1 MASKEHIILIGGAGG
16 IGSNLARRLSRRRAK
31 LRLVGRKEEPL
42 RELAEE
48 IDCAYHV
55 GDATDPDRL
64 GEIFEEAAED
74 APITGVWNGA
84 GSILLKPAHR
94 TSLEDWRKTVAL
106 NLDTAFFT
114 VQQAAK
120 HMLDEGGAIVL
131 MSSAAARIGLQNH
144 EAIAA
149 AKGGVIG
156 LTRAAAA
163 SYASRRIRV
172 NCVAPGLVDTPMAER
187 IVGSEAGRKASEA
200 MHAAGRIGS
209 PDDVAPVIAWLL
221 GTESTWAT
229 GQVFGIDGG
238 LGAVRST

>member
-16 IGSNLARRLSRRRAK
+16 IGSNLARRLSRRRAT
-31 LRLVGRKEEPL
+31 LRLVGRREPPL
-42 RELAEE
+42 EELANEL
-48 IDCAYHV
+48 DCAYHV
-55 GDATDPDRL
+55 GDASDPERL
-64 GEIFEEAAED
+64 AEIFEEAAEQG
-74 APITGVWNGA
+74 PITGVWNGA
-84 GSILLKPAHR
+84 GNILLKPAHR
-94 TSLEDWRKTVAL
+94 TSLEDWRKTVSL
-106 NLDTAFFT
+106 NLDTAFFA

-120 HMLDEGGAIVL
+120 HMLDDGGSIVL
-131 MSSAAARIGLQNH
+131 MSSAAARVGLQNH

-163 SYASRRIRV
+163 SYASRGIRV
-172 NCVAPGLVDTPMAER
+172 NCVAPGLVDTPMAEK
-187 IVGSEAGRKASEA
+187 IVGSKAGLKASEA
-200 MHAAGRIGS
+200 MHAAGRIGT

-238 LGAVRST
+238 LGAVRSA